1 MAPTNID
8 KRVPAQD
15 GGTPALLAETERIA
29 AALEPQLRQVI
40 DTTMQR
46 VAEIERQTRDE
57 AMQATASTEHASRD
71 ALERSSRLVDSLE
84 ILTGT
89 VGQVTSRLRAE
100 FDDVTR
106 SLRGLHEA
114 RIELPEELLPP
125 RVAAAQEPPPAARA
139 PEPEPPPAASAP
151 EPEPPPAPAPTPQA
165 SPAVPDTPETADP
178 EIEPSE
184 ELTEMFREQI
194 TKMRDD
200 GKSRDEAE
208 RVLLRFRLGHRFLGM
223 LDDIYL
229 SAPAASATRRKRGL
243 FGRRRRGS

>member
-8 KRVPAQD
+8 KRVPEQD

-125 RVAAAQEPPPAARA
+125 RVAGAQEPPPAARA
-139 PEPEPPPAASAP
+139 PEPEPPPA
-151 EPEPPPAPAPTPQA
+151 PAPAPQA

-243 FGRRRRGS
+243 FGRRSRGS

>member
-8 KRVPAQD
+8 KRVPEQD

-125 RVAAAQEPPPAARA
+125 RVAGAQEPPPAARA
-139 PEPEPPPAASAP
+139 PEPEPPPAP
-151 EPEPPPAPAPTPQA
+151 VPAPQA

-243 FGRRRRGS
+243 FGRRSRGS

>member
-8 KRVPAQD
+8 KRVPEQD

-125 RVAAAQEPPPAARA
+125 PVAGAQEPPPAARA
-139 PEPEPPPAASAP
+139 PEPEPPPA
-151 EPEPPPAPAPTPQA
+151 PAPAPQA

>member
-8 KRVPAQD
+8 KRVPEQD

-125 RVAAAQEPPPAARA
+125 RVAGAQEPPPAARA
-139 PEPEPPPAASAP
+139 PEPEPPPA
-151 EPEPPPAPAPTPQA
+151 PAPAPQA